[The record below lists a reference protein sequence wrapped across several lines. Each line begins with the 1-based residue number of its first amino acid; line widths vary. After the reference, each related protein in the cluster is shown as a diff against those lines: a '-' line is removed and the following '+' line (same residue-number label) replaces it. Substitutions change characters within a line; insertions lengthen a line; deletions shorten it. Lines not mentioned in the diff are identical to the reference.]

1 MERFRLASYYQG
13 RVLVVGPRAVRVDR
27 DLDAIIRRLER
38 VRKERIRAD
47 AALPQKSDLARGR
60 SVLVRVG

>member
-13 RVLVVGPRAVRVDR
+13 HVLVVGPRAVRVDR

-38 VRKERIRAD
+38 VLKERIRAD
-47 AALPQKSDLARGR
+47 A
-60 SVLVRVG
+60 VGL